1 MKEEVDELERILA
14 EKVEEEEGWSEL
26 EIGEVK
32 PIYVGKLRESLKK
45 LPSQAIVLAILAKY
59 YLKFGGTIKIT
70 KFTKIAF
77 EAEKKAF
84 EPILSEPLLSFKA
97 DNFGPFTEEIYDNF
111 GFLQN
116 LDLVEIAKGKNVT
129 EISIT
134 DKGVE
139 LFNERVS
146 KEIPGE
152 ILKMIEII
160 VEDYGSLS
168 HDELLRRVYN
178 EYPEYAE
185 KSLVR
190 ERYM

>member
-1 MKEEVDELERILA
+1 MNEEVEELERILA
-14 EKVEEEEGWSEL
+14 EKVEKEEGWCEL

-45 LPSQAIVLAILAKY
+45 LPAQGIVLAILAKY
-59 YLKFGGTIKIT
+59 HQKFGEALKIT

-77 EAEKKAF
+77 EAEKKVI

-97 DNFGPFTEEIYDNF
+97 DNFGPFTAEIYDNL

-116 LDLVEIAKGKNVT
+116 LDLVEIAKARDIT
-129 EISIT
+129 EIRIT
-134 DKGVE
+134 DKGMQV
-139 LFNERVS
+139 FNERVS
-146 KEIPGE
+146 KEIPIE
-152 ILKMIEII
+152 ILNMIELI
-160 VEDYGSLS
+160 VDDYGSLS

-178 EYPEYAE
+178 EYPEFAE

-190 ERYM
+190 ERYK